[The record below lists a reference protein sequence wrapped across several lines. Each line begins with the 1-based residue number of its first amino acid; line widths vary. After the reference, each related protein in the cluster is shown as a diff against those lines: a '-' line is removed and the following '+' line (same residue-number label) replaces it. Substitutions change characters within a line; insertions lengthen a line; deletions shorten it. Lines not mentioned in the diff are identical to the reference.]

1 MCCVYCSV
9 GVGSGLFHVVSL
21 VSPLGLDRLHNQA
34 AIGQSHGQ
42 FCLCVISFPHSV
54 HTHIILATNKTK
66 RAGVLLDKS
75 SNLLKDDTENTYMFV
90 YNNNYVTY

>member
-9 GVGSGLFHVVSL
+9 GVGSGLFHDVSL

-34 AIGQSHGQ
+34 AAAVGQSHGK

-54 HTHIILATNKTK
+54 HTHITCNASCVVC
-66 RAGVLLDKS
+66 R
-75 SNLLKDDTENTYMFV
+75 
-90 YNNNYVTY
+90 YVKYV